1 MHSLLPMFAVLL
13 LAPSLGLNASPK
25 LEWVTTAVQAPRV
38 SFHTFDSAA
47 VGSKVSYHIYTP
59 AVGDR
64 EPQRR
69 FPVIYWLHGSG
80 GGIAGIPKVAAHF
93 DAAIE
98 AGRTPPCYVVFVN
111 GLPEGM
117 YVDWK
122 DGSAPLESIL
132 VKELVPHIDATF
144 RTIATPAGRLI
155 EGFSMGGY
163 GAARLGF
170 KHPDIFHAV
179 SLLGSGPLQPELTQT
194 PRAGRQRAAEVLQR
208 VYGGDQEYFKTVS
221 PRHLAE
227 QNALVLTKDSLIRQV
242 CGDQDETFANN
253 RSFHEHLERLKI
265 PHEWIVL
272 PGVDHDPLQTLLS
285 LGDANWTFYQNAF
298 GQIGT
303 EIRNSRPVIEL
314 TFQVQEQTRRAIVVN
329 APADA
334 SKRPAVIV
342 LHGGMGNAAAM
353 RANSG
358 FDAVARANGFMVIYA
373 EGTGFGND
381 RHAWNT
387 GFLMRRL
394 VQNADDIA
402 YFDTL
407 IDRLVQDYGADSTRI
422 CMTGGSNGGMMTF
435 VYATVRPERLA
446 AIAPVVASMFSF
458 EQTPSVPLPILII
471 NGAKDEEVPLDGGM
485 SNNPL
490 VRRAQEAPYKP
501 LSEVVQFWVKAN
513 RSQEPANVTTTG
525 TVTTTRYPAGPDGA
539 VTEFVVD
546 SAGGHG
552 WPGAKSRRTGNSPI
566 AAFSGAERVWQFFRD
581 QRRTS
586 R

>member
-13 LAPSLGLNASPK
+13 LAPSLGLSAPPK

-59 AVGDR
+59 AVCER

-194 PRAGRQRAAEVLQR
+194 PRAGRQRAAEILQR
-208 VYGGDQEYFKTVS
+208 VYGGDQEYFRTVS
-221 PRHLAE
+221 PRRLAE
-227 QNALVLTKDSLIRQV
+227 QNASVLAAGSLIRQV

-265 PHEWIVL
+265 PHAWIIL
-272 PGVDHDPLQTLLS
+272 EGVDHDPLRTLS
-285 LGDANWTFYQNAF
+285 ALGDANWTFYQNAF

-303 EIRNSRPVIEL
+303 EIRNSKPDIEL
-314 TFQVQEQTRRAIVVN
+314 TLQVQEQTRRAIVVN
-329 APADA
+329 APADD

-394 VQNADDIA
+394 VQKADDIA
-402 YFDTL
+402 YFDIL

-435 VYATVRPERLA
+435 VYATARPERLA

-471 NGAKDEEVPLDGGM
+471 NGARDAEVPLKGGM
-485 SNNPL
+485 SENLL

-513 RSQEPANVTTTG
+513 RSQATATVSTTG
-525 TVTTTRYPAGPDGA
+525 SVTTTRYPAGPDGA
-539 VTEFVVD
+539 VTEFVLD
-546 SAGGHG
+546 AEGGHG
-552 WPGAKSRRTGNSPI
+552 WPGSQSRRGGNSPI

-581 QRRTS
+581 QQRTT

>member
-1 MHSLLPMFAVLL
+1 MHSLLPVFAALL
-13 LAPSLGLNASPK
+13 FAPSLGLETSPE

-38 SFHTFDSAA
+38 TFHTFDSAA
-47 VGSKVSYHIYTP
+47 AGQKVSYHIYTP
-59 AVGDR
+59 AVCDR

-80 GGIAGIPKVAAHF
+80 GGIAGIPRVAAHF

-98 AGRTPPCYVVFVN
+98 AGRTPPCHVVFVN

-122 DGSAPLESIL
+122 DGSAALETII

-144 RTIATPAGRLI
+144 RTIATRDGRLI

-170 KHPDIFHAV
+170 KYPDIFRTV
-179 SLLGSGPLQPELTQT
+179 SLLGSGPLQAELTQT
-194 PRAGRQRAAEVLQR
+194 PRAGRQRAAEILQR
-208 VYGGDQEYFKTVS
+208 VYGGEQEYFKAVS
-221 PRHLAE
+221 PRRLAE
-227 QNALVLTKDSLIRQV
+227 QNAPVLTTGSLIRQV

-285 LGDANWTFYQNAF
+285 LGDANWMFYRNAF

-303 EIRNSRPVIEL
+303 EIRNSKPDIEL

-342 LHGGMGNAAAM
+342 LHGGMGNADFM
-353 RANSG
+353 RASSG
-358 FDAVARANGFMVIYA
+358 FDQVARANGFMVIYA
-373 EGTGFGND
+373 EGTDFGND

-407 IDRLVQDYGADSTRI
+407 IDRLVKDHGADEERI
-422 CMTGGSNGGMMTF
+422 CMTGGSNGGMMTY
-435 VYATVRPERLA
+435 VYATARPERLA
-446 AIAPVVASMFSF
+446 AIAPIVASMFSF

-471 NGAKDEEVPLDGGM
+471 NGAKDQEVPLDGGM
-485 SNNPL
+485 SSNPL
-490 VRRAQEAPYKP
+490 VRRAQAAQFKP
-501 LSEVVQFWVKAN
+501 LAEVVQFWVRAN
-513 RSQEPANVTTTG
+513 GSLEPANVTTTG

-552 WPGAKSRRTGNSPI
+552 WPGTKSRRGDNSPI
-566 AAFSGAERVWQFFRD
+566 GSFSGAERVWQFFRD
-581 QRRTS
+581 QQRTT